1 MESLID
7 MIPVIMVFSIPLA
20 AILGGYYV
28 KLQKMKLEN
37 GDNSEVGE
45 LKKQLGYLLAENE
58 EIKERI
64 KNLEYIATDDSN
76 RISLEYEKE
85 QIRLDKQNKY

>member
-1 MESLID
+1 MNALIELV
-7 MIPVIMVFSIPLA
+7 PVIMVFSIPLV
-20 AILGGYYV
+20 AIIGGYYV

-37 GDNSEVGE
+37 GDNSRVSDLQEHM
-45 LKKQLGYLLAENE
+45 GYLVADNE
-58 EIKERI
+58 EIKDRL

-85 QIRLDKQNKY
+85 QIRLDKQNKS